1 MRNTTKTNAMY
12 GLNMRRMA
20 GGLAAGLLTLM
31 SAGCIPGTDNA
42 GSMSG
47 DSSDTSGSSTSGT
60 TTGSQTG
67 TETGGT
73 TTGGGS
79 TSTDPNSTTGSTTTT
94 DPNTTTS
101 SSTPIVANSNS
112 ITQAPGGTRTD
123 PEGVAASEAVTNLTW
138 KDARGASR
146 TMALGSYLHQ
156 YDFSFDDG
164 KQVVQRSAND
174 DAWGHEGFGYVV
186 SHSVT
191 GNSPLG
197 KSNAPTKVETT
208 IFTGGHHALHHVEL
222 TYDRD
227 KEAGGYGIKIPVVI
241 EWMVATGRDHPV
253 WSVTWKMGTATNPSS
268 KDFTTTYAM
277 DVRGPYG
284 SLNWDGAASRGA
296 GDAIG
301 GVAWGDYLYRFLSN
315 GPELN
320 LNSTWTYNTGNF
332 VNFDRAWTENVN
344 AEMGIV
350 QTKGLD
356 VSFPRGDRV
365 AYSER
370 GFTSADAYPGKGDCK
385 SFGADARVYT
395 MPCVDAWPY
404 QMMNYDWENPAKP
417 ITEGTGTKLMAWGSN
432 YGWLG
437 GTTYKAFDG
446 GSTLDGRGD
455 RAYATFIVLGP
466 KARYSAGSGM
476 YDQPGDVMT
485 MVSEVEALSLATI
498 TNVGPG
504 SVAMQAPKGPGA
516 SENKTLVNGYNDTY
530 AAFYLN
536 AVGDQVK
543 FTLTP
548 DVGAKIETPVFVIE
562 NFTSRSIPA
571 ILVNGAAVTVN
582 TGTADAGAFVSINEA
597 GNELWVTVNREITAA
612 TTVEIKAQ

>member
-1 MRNTTKTNAMY
+1 MRIMMKNVAKR
-12 GLNMRRMA
+12 GLSMRKLA

-31 SAGCIPGTDNA
+31 SVGCPPTPIPTGTDT
-42 GSMSG
+42 G
-47 DSSDTSGSSTSGT
+47 DTTGQTDTS
-60 TTGSQTG
+60 
-67 TETGGT
+67 TGGT
-73 TTGGGS
+73 TDGGTTSTGG
-79 TSTDPNSTTGSTTTT
+79 TTT
-94 DPNTTTS
+94 DPNTTTG
-101 SSTPIVANSNS
+101 STTTDPNTSTGGAGTAIANGTNS
-112 ITQAPGGTRTD
+112 IVKADGGTKTD
-123 PEGVAASEAVTNLTW
+123 PEGVAAPENVTNVTW

-146 TMALGSYLHQ
+146 TLALGSYLHK
-156 YDFSFDDG
+156 YDFSFNDG
-164 KQVVQRSAND
+164 QQVVQRSAND

-197 KSNAPTKVETT
+197 KANAPTKVETT

-227 KEAGGYGIKIPVVI
+227 KEGGGFGIKIPVVI

-253 WSVTWKMGTATNPSS
+253 WAVTWKMGTATNPTNQ
-268 KDFTTTYAM
+268 DFTTTYAM

-284 SLNWDGAASRGA
+284 SLNWDGAATRGS

-301 GVAWGDYLYRFLSN
+301 GVAWGDYLYRFITT
-315 GPELN
+315 GAELN
-320 LNSTWTYNTGNF
+320 LNSPWTYNTGNF
-332 VNFDRAWTENVN
+332 VNFDRAWTETVN

-356 VSFPRGDRV
+356 VSLPRGDRV
-365 AYSER
+365 AHSER

-385 SFGADARVYT
+385 SFGADARVYSV
-395 MPCVDAWPY
+395 PCIDAWPY

-417 ITEGTGTKLMAWGSN
+417 ATEGTGTKLMAWGSN

-437 GTTYKAFDG
+437 GTTYKNFDG

-455 RAYATFIVLGP
+455 RSYATFIVLGP
-466 KARYSAGSGM
+466 KARFSAGSGM

-485 MVSEVEALSLATI
+485 MVSEVEALSLATLSS
-498 TNVGPG
+498 VGPG
-504 SVAMQAPKGPGA
+504 TVAMQAPKGPGA

-536 AVGDQVK
+536 AVGNQVK
-543 FTLTP
+543 FTITP
-548 DVGAKIETPVFVIE
+548 DVAQTIKTPVFVIE
-562 NFTSRSIPA
+562 NFTSRSIPT
-571 ILVNGAAVTVN
+571 IRVNGAAVTVN
-582 TGTADAGAFVSINEA
+582 TGAADAGAFVSINEA
-597 GNELWVTVNREITAA
+597 GNELWVTINQSVTAA
-612 TTVEIKAQ
+612 TQIEIAGV